1 MKYFNNIIAVLLT
14 TVLFSCTPKQ
24 PDNSIDKK
32 IETDIK
38 AAFDNWAETEMQ
50 KGVFFAIDSC
60 NWDYYVM
67 RDSLG
72 LETVSGFAIPNDSS
86 EIHYYYADLNGD
98 NKKDAL
104 ITFTPCQC
112 DGGNSAMWVQYQLLV
127 LSQGDKYFVIDNYFE
142 KYETGSV
149 FFHLDSV
156 APNTVF
162 GTCFEFTDNDAR
174 CCPSIQRP
182 IKINLDKNEIDW
194 KIVVEND
201 KITDRNLAKR
211 KGIKIPEDAV
221 KGDFNGDGILDYAWL
236 VAPKIDNDGM
246 DCVGNCISYIKF
258 SDPTIPMIK
267 VNDCIGGIPDNLGD
281 LNKDGTD
288 EIGLLPWWFTSCWG
302 SYYVWTLKNNKWRYA
317 VEPFSTHCNQWDEG
331 VTPIEIDLS
340 KNGFVL
346 IRYSE
351 LTDEDIVTKTK
362 SVPLK

>member
-1 MKYFNNIIAVLLT
+1 MKYFNNIIAILLI

-32 IETDIK
+32 IE
-38 AAFDNWAETEMQ
+38 A
-50 KGVFFAIDSC
+50 
-60 NWDYYVM
+60 
-67 RDSLG
+67 
-72 LETVSGFAIPNDSS
+72 DSS
-86 EIHYYYADLNGD
+86 EIHYYYADLNED
-98 NKKDAL
+98 NKK
-104 ITFTPCQC
+104 
-112 DGGNSAMWVQYQLLV
+112 N
-127 LSQGDKYFVIDNYFE
+127 
-142 KYETGSV
+142 
-149 FFHLDSV
+149 
-156 APNTVF
+156 
-162 GTCFEFTDNDAR
+162 
-174 CCPSIQRP
+174 
-182 IKINLDKNEIDW
+182 
-194 KIVVEND
+194 
-201 KITDRNLAKR
+201 
-211 KGIKIPEDAV
+211 AV

-236 VAPKIDNDGM
+236 VAPKIDDDGM

-267 VNDCIGGIPDNLGD
+267 VNNCIGGIPDNLGD

-288 EIGLLPWWFTSCWG
+288 EIGLLPWWFTSCWKG
-302 SYYVWTLKNNKWRYA
+302 YYVWTLKNDKWRYA